1 MIQGRIDTSFQT
13 LQRDLFSSGLAAKI
27 GMNAFGVWLAIKSH
41 ADYNT
46 GKAWPGMR
54 RLAELTGLSLGMVH
68 KSVQSLLD
76 CHLLRVEKEAVGRR
90 RGQTYV
96 ACERL
101 DVRIGNAVICTIVLD
116 YVPATLR
123 TSLNSLD
130 HALKTGEGSAE
141 VLAGCQ
147 IIPADGF
154 EWDAGSKRLIGAVEV
169 RELPVPDLTEEQL
182 KQPLVQ
188 KVLALQRKAAG
199 KGVFIG

>member
-1 MIQGRIDTSFQT
+1 MQGRIDTSFQT
-13 LQRDLFSSGLAAKI
+13 LQRDLFSSGLAAQI

-54 RLAELTGLSLGMVH
+54 RLSDLTGLSLGLVH
-68 KSVQSLLD
+68 KSVQTLVD
-76 CHLLRVEKEAVGRR
+76 AHLLRIEKESKGGR

-101 DVRIGNAVICTIVLD
+101 DVRLGDRVLCTVVLD

-123 TSLNSLD
+123 TSIASIED
-130 HALKTGEGSAE
+130 ALKAGEPNPELFAQCHILPGPGFAWHSDKGAL
-141 VLAGCQ
+141 VAS
-147 IIPADGF
+147 IPAS
-154 EWDAGSKRLIGAVEV
+154 AIPL
-169 RELPVPDLTEEQL
+169 PDLTEEQL

-188 KVLALQRKAAG
+188 KVLAIQQRRREVK
-199 KGVFIG
+199 K

>member
-1 MIQGRIDTSFQT
+1 MHGSIDTSFQT

-54 RLAELTGLSLGMVH
+54 RLADLTGLSLGLVH
-68 KSVQSLLD
+68 KSVVSLTEA
-76 CHLLRVEKEAVGRR
+76 HLLRVDKPSLGGR

-101 DVRIGNAVICTIVLD
+101 DVRVGQLVVCTIVVD

-123 TSLNSLD
+123 LKLNSIQ
-130 HALKTGEGSAE
+130 HALSTGEADAETFTHCRILPGTGFAWDAAAGALVGS
-141 VLAGCQ
+141 
-147 IIPADGF
+147 IPA
-154 EWDAGSKRLIGAVEV
+154 SQLS
-169 RELPVPDLTEEQL
+169 PPDLTEEQL
-182 KQPLVQ
+182 KLPIVQ
-188 KVLALQRKAAG
+188 KVLAIQRRSKEV
-199 KGVFIG
+199 KEVE